1 MYKEMQVFKPLE
13 QYIGHKVFF
22 EKTDSISFTFENFQ
36 MDIESYENV
45 LVVSDGNNS
54 CCRLF
59 IPTFGLDGINV
70 TGSDLYDSIIEI
82 DSTHHNWLISCDEQR
97 PVFPHCFKC
106 KKEIKL
112 PRESIYG
119 IHGIPEFSSHYEN
132 QDNELHSLNFCDNCL
147 HDFVGEISNAFT
159 KSPKNISIYC

>member
-22 EKTDSISFTFENFQ
+22 EKTDSVSFTFENFQ

-97 PVFPHCFKC
+97 PVFPIVLNV
-106 KKEIKL
+106 KKKL
-112 PRESIYG
+112 NYLEKVYM
-119 IHGIPEFSSHYEN
+119 EYMVF
-132 QDNELHSLNFCDNCL
+132 LNFQ
-147 HDFVGEISNAFT
+147 VIMKT
-159 KSPKNISIYC
+159 KITNYIV